1 MKQLLAIMALVPCLA
16 FAWEPTKPIKV
27 IVPTAPGAGNEM
39 AFRAVSSVIEKS
51 GKATFFIENRAG
63 ADGNIGMNQ
72 LSESPADGY
81 TIAVP
86 ACQSTFVAADIHY
99 KNIIKFNPMEF
110 TMVTNIGKSPLSF
123 VARSTSTVSTF
134 PALITTMK
142 SGRPVVFAVGGA
154 AHRLA
159 IEYLIDKI
167 GADRN
172 NITIVEYK
180 GPLPAVTDVA
190 GGHAEFGV
198 MPIAVSNTLMPTGKI
213 KLLALAGEQTVPAYP
228 RAALAKDTIPGLN
241 VYGCWNVVLP
251 KGTDPAIQK
260 WYVDHFVPAL
270 KTAEFK
276 RWADD
281 NQVIID
287 TKNLGPAS
295 LRKDMEHLRAQW
307 GPYVRQMPGPG
318 GK

>member
-1 MKQLLAIMALVPCLA
+1 
-16 FAWEPTKPIKV
+16 
-27 IVPTAPGAGNEM
+27 
-39 AFRAVSSVIEKS
+39 
-51 GKATFFIENRAG
+51 
-63 ADGNIGMNQ
+63 
-72 LSESPADGY
+72 
-81 TIAVP
+81 
-86 ACQSTFVAADIHY
+86 
-99 KNIIKFNPMEF
+99 MEF
-110 TMVTNIGKSPLSF
+110 TLVTNIGKSPLSF
-123 VARSTSTVSTF
+123 VARSTSTVSNF
-134 PALITTMK
+134 PALISTMK

-167 GADRN
+167 GADRK

-228 RAALAKDTIPGLN
+228 KATLAKDTIPGLN

-251 KGTDPAIQK
+251 KNTDPAIQK
-260 WYVDHFVPAL
+260 WYVDNFVPAL

-276 RWADD
+276 RWADE
-281 NQVIID
+281 NQVVID
-287 TKNLGPAS
+287 VKNLGPVA

>member
-1 MKQLLAIMALVPCLA
+1 MKKILAILALVPCLA
-16 FAWEPTKPIKV
+16 FAWEPTKTIKV

-39 AFRAVSSVIEKS
+39 AFRAAIVPIERS
-51 GKATFFIENRAG
+51 GKANFVIENRAG

-72 LSESPADGY
+72 LAESAPDGY
-81 TIAVP
+81 TVAVP
-86 ACQSTFVAADIHY
+86 ACQSTFVASDIHY

-110 TMVTNIGKSPLSF
+110 TLVTNIGKSPLSF
-123 VARSTSTVSTF
+123 VARSTSTVKNVDG
-134 PALITTMK
+134 LISAMK

-167 GADRN
+167 GADRK

-213 KLLALAGEQTVPAYP
+213 KLLGLAGEQTVPAYP
-228 RAALAKDTIPGLN
+228 KAALMKDYVPGLN

-260 WYVDHFVPAL
+260 WYVDNFVPAL
-270 KTAEFK
+270 KSAEFK
-276 RWADD
+276 KWADE
-281 NQVIID
+281 NQVIIN
-287 TKNLGPAS
+287 TKHLGPVA
-295 LRKDMEHLRAQW
+295 LRKDMEQLRAQW

>member
-1 MKQLLAIMALVPCLA
+1 MKKFLAVLALIPLLA

-39 AFRAVSSVIEKS
+39 AFRAAAAPIERA
-51 GKATFFIENRAG
+51 GKASFVIENRAG

-72 LSESPADGY
+72 LAESPNDGY

-86 ACQSTFVAADIHY
+86 ACQSTFVASDIHY

-110 TMVTNIGKSPLSF
+110 TLVTNIGKSPLSF
-123 VARSTSTVSTF
+123 VARKTSTVNNF
-134 PALITTMK
+134 DGLISAMK

-228 RAALAKDTIPGLN
+228 TATLAHKYVPGLN
-241 VYGCWNVVLP
+241 VYGCWNIVLP
-251 KGTDPAIQK
+251 KGTDPQIQK
-260 WYVDHFVPAL
+260 WYVDNFIPAL
-270 KTAEFK
+270 RSQEYRKWMDE
-276 RWADD
+276 
-281 NQVIID
+281 NQVFLP
-287 TKNLGPAS
+287 KELGPQA
-295 LRKDMEHLRAQW
+295 LKKDMEHLRAQW

>member
-1 MKQLLAIMALVPCLA
+1 MKKFLAVLAVIPCLA
-16 FAWEPTKPIKV
+16 WAWEPTKLVRV
-27 IVPTAPGAGNEM
+27 IVPTAAGAGNEM
-39 AFRAVSSVIEKS
+39 AFRAVAKIVEQQNKV
-51 GKATFFIENRAG
+51 TFSIENRAG
-63 ADGNIGMNQ
+63 ADGNVGMNQ
-72 LSESPADGY
+72 FSETAPDGH

-86 ACQSTFVAADIHY
+86 ACQSTFVASDIHY

-110 TMVTNIGKSPLSF
+110 TLVTNIGKSPLSF
-123 VARSTSTVSTF
+123 VARSTSTVNNF
-134 PALITTMK
+134 PSLISAMK
-142 SGRPVVFAVGGA
+142 SGRPITFAVGGA

-167 GADRN
+167 GADRK

-228 RAALAKDTIPGLN
+228 TATLAKDYVPGLN
-241 VYGCWNVVLP
+241 VYGCWNIVLP

-260 WYVDHFVPAL
+260 WYVDKFVPAL
-270 KTAEFK
+270 RTAEYK
-276 RWADD
+276 RWADE
-281 NQVIID
+281 NQVFVE
-287 TKNLGPAS
+287 KNLGPVA
-295 LRKDMEHLRAQW
+295 LRKDMEQLRSQW
-307 GPYVRQMPGPG
+307 GPYVRKMPGPD

>member
-1 MKQLLAIMALVPCLA
+1 MKRLLAIMALVPCLA

-39 AFRAVSSVIEKS
+39 AFRAAVAPIERS
-51 GKATFFIENRAG
+51 GKASFIIENRAG

-72 LSESPADGY
+72 LAESPNDGY

-86 ACQSTFVAADIHY
+86 ACQSTFVASDIHY
-99 KNIIKFNPMEF
+99 KNVIKFNPMEF
-110 TMVTNIGKSPLSF
+110 TLVSNIGKSPLSF
-123 VARSTSTVSTF
+123 VARKTSTVNNF
-134 PALITTMK
+134 NGLISAMK

-228 RAALAKDTIPGLN
+228 NATLAKDTVPGLN

-260 WYVDHFVPAL
+260 WYVDNFLPAL
-270 KTAEFK
+270 RSQEYKKWMDE
-276 RWADD
+276 
-281 NQVIID
+281 NQVFLPKD
-287 TKNLGPAS
+287 LGPVA

-307 GPYVRQMPGPG
+307 QPYVRKMPGPG

>member
-1 MKQLLAIMALVPCLA
+1 MKKLLAILLLLPALT
-16 FAWEPTKPIKV
+16 FAWEPSKPIKV

-39 AFRAVSSVIEKS
+39 AFRAVASVVEKS
-51 GKATFFIENRAG
+51 GKATFIIENRAG

-72 LSESPADGY
+72 LAESPNDGY

-86 ACQSTFVAADIHY
+86 ACQSTFVASDIHY
-99 KNIIKFNPMEF
+99 KNIIKFNPMDF
-110 TMVTNIGKSPLSF
+110 TLVTNIGKSPLSF
-123 VARSTSTVSTF
+123 VARSTSTVSNF
-134 PALITTMK
+134 PALISTMK

-167 GADRN
+167 GADRKN
-172 NITIVEYK
+172 VTIVEYK

-228 RAALAKDTIPGLN
+228 RVTLAKDTIPGLN

-276 RWADD
+276 RWADE
-281 NQVIID
+281 NQVVID
-287 TKNLGPAS
+287 TKNLGPVA
-295 LRKDMEHLRAQW
+295 LRKDMEQLRAQW

>member
-1 MKQLLAIMALVPCLA
+1 MKKILAILALVPCLA
-16 FAWEPTKPIKV
+16 FAWEPTKPVKV

-39 AFRAVSSVIEKS
+39 AFRAAAMVVEKTH
-51 GKATFFIENRAG
+51 KVTFAIENRAG

-72 LSESPADGY
+72 LAESAPDGY

-86 ACQSTFVAADIHY
+86 ACQSTFVASDIHY
-99 KNIIKFNPMEF
+99 KNVIKFNPMEF
-110 TMVTNIGKSPLSF
+110 TLVTNIGKSPLSF
-123 VARSTSTVSTF
+123 VARSTSTVNTVDG
-134 PALITTMK
+134 LISAMK
-142 SGRPVVFAVGGA
+142 SGRPVIFAVGGA

-167 GADRN
+167 GADHR

-213 KLLALAGEQTVPAYP
+213 KLLGLAGEQTVPAYP
-228 RAALAKDTIPGLN
+228 KAALMKDRVPGLN

-260 WYVDHFVPAL
+260 WYVDAFIPAL
-270 KTAEFK
+270 RSAEYK
-276 RWADD
+276 RWMDD
-281 NQVIID
+281 NQVFLPKD
-287 TKNLGPAS
+287 LGPVA
-295 LRKDMEHLRAQW
+295 LRKDMEQLRAQW

>member
-1 MKQLLAIMALVPCLA
+1 MKKFLAVLALVPLLA
-16 FAWEPTKPIKV
+16 YAWEPTKPIKV
-27 IVPTAPGAGNEM
+27 IVPTAAGAGNEM
-39 AFRAVSSVIEKS
+39 AFRAASAPIERS
-51 GKATFFIENRAG
+51 GKATFVIENRAG

-72 LSESPADGY
+72 FSEAAPDGY
-81 TIAVP
+81 TVAVP
-86 ACQSTFVAADIHY
+86 ACQSTFVASDIHY
-99 KNIIKFNPMEF
+99 KNVIKFNPMEF
-110 TMVTNIGKSPLSF
+110 TFVSNIGKSPLGF
-123 VARSTSTVSTF
+123 VARKSSTVNNF
-134 PALITTMK
+134 NGLISAMK

-167 GADRN
+167 GADPK

-198 MPIAVSNTLMPTGKI
+198 MPIAVSHTLMPTGKI

-228 RAALAKDTIPGLN
+228 KATLAKDHVPGLN
-241 VYGCWNVVLP
+241 VYGCWNLVLP

-260 WYVDHFVPAL
+260 WYVDTFVPAL
-270 KTAEFK
+270 RSQEYKKWMDE
-276 RWADD
+276 
-281 NQVIID
+281 NQVFLPRD
-287 TKNLGPAS
+287 LGPQAVK
-295 LRKDMEHLRAQW
+295 KDMEQLRAQW
-307 GPYVRQMPGPG
+307 QPYVRKMPGPG

>member
-1 MKQLLAIMALVPCLA
+1 M
-16 FAWEPTKPIKV
+16 
-27 IVPTAPGAGNEM
+27 
-39 AFRAVSSVIEKS
+39 
-51 GKATFFIENRAG
+51 
-63 ADGNIGMNQ
+63 
-72 LSESPADGY
+72 
-81 TIAVP
+81 P
-86 ACQSTFVAADIHY
+86 ACQSTFVASDIHY

-110 TMVTNIGKSPLSF
+110 TLVTNIGKSPLSF
-123 VARSTSTVSTF
+123 VARKTSTVNNF
-134 PALITTMK
+134 DGLISAMK
-142 SGRPVVFAVGGA
+142 SGRPVIFAVGGA

-167 GADRN
+167 GADRK

-228 RAALAKDTIPGLN
+228 RATLAKDNVPGLN
-241 VYGCWNVVLP
+241 VYGCWNLVLP

-260 WYVDHFVPAL
+260 WYVDNFVPAL
-270 KTAEFK
+270 RSAEYK
-276 RWADD
+276 KWADE
-281 NQVIID
+281 NQVFVD
-287 TKNLGPAS
+287 KNLGPIA
-295 LRKDMEHLRAQW
+295 LRKDMEQLRAQW